1 MKYIKNLQIAYI
13 GGGSKGWAWKLMS
26 DLVLEEQLSGTI
38 KLYDIDYEAACNNQI
53 IGNNLNKQ
61 KGVKSRWKYEAVE
74 TLKDTLIG
82 ADFIIISILPGTFKD
97 MDSDIN
103 LPQKYGIYQSVGDT
117 TGPGGLIRGLRSI
130 PMFIDIAK
138 SISSYSPKA
147 WVINY
152 TNPMALCVR
161 ALYVTFPNI
170 KAFGCCHEVFSTQS
184 LLIDML
190 RDLCDIDGIKR
201 EDIKINVLGI
211 NHFTWIDH
219 ATYQD
224 IDLMPLY
231 SKFVKKY
238 FKKGFERVGKG
249 SWKDSYFNSAERVKF
264 DLFKRYGLIAAASD
278 RHLAEFFP
286 GQWYLKDAKIIKSWK
301 FHLTPVDW
309 RIKLGEELARKSMKL
324 ISGKETFNIKPSG
337 EEGVKQ
343 IKALLGLGDLITNV
357 NLPNQGQL
365 KDIPDDSIVETN
377 AVFRKDYIRPVL
389 SGFLPYELN
398 NLVVRNLYN
407 QETILKAVLNKDKK
421 LAFAAFVNDSLVGIS
436 LGKAKNLFEEMLQ
449 TTKEYLPEWGKH

>member
-1 MKYIKNLQIAYI
+1 LQRVF
-13 GGGSKGWAWKLMS
+13 L
-26 DLVLEEQLSGTI
+26 
-38 KLYDIDYEAACNNQI
+38 
-53 IGNNLNKQ
+53 
-61 KGVKSRWKYEAVE
+61 
-74 TLKDTLIG
+74 
-82 ADFIIISILPGTFKD
+82 
-97 MDSDIN
+97 
-103 LPQKYGIYQSVGDT
+103 
-117 TGPGGLIRGLRSI
+117 
-130 PMFIDIAK
+130 
-138 SISSYSPKA
+138 
-147 WVINY
+147 
-152 TNPMALCVR
+152 R
-161 ALYVTFPNI
+161 ALYATFPNI
-170 KAFGCCHEVFSTQS
+170 KAFGCCHEVFSTQG

-190 RDLCDIDGIKR
+190 KDLCDIDGIER

-224 IDLMPLY
+224 IDLMPLFG
-231 SKFVKKY
+231 KFVKKY
-238 FKKGFERVGKG
+238 FKEGFERVGRA

-264 DLFKRYGLIAAASD
+264 DLFKRYGLIAAAGD

-286 GQWYLKDAKIIKSWK
+286 GQWYLKDEKTIKSWK

-309 RIKLGEELARKSMKL
+309 RIKRGEELAQKSMKL

-343 IKALLGLGDLITNV
+343 IKALLGLGDLITNI

-365 KDIPDDSIVETN
+365 KNIPDDSIVETN

-398 NLVVRNLYN
+398 NLVVRNVYN
-407 QETILKAVLNKDKK
+407 QETILKAALNKDKK
-421 LAFAAFVNDSLVGIS
+421 LAFAAFVNDSLVGIN

-449 TTKEYLPEWGKH
+449 ATKEYLPEWGKH

>member
-13 GGGSKGWAWKLMS
+13 GGGSKDWAWKLMS
-26 DLVLEEQLSGTI
+26 DLALEEQLSGTI

-74 TLKDTLIG
+74 TLKDALVG
-82 ADFIIISILPGTFKD
+82 ADFILISILPGTFKD
-97 MDSDIN
+97 MESDIN

-147 WVINY
+147 WVINF

-161 ALYVTFPNI
+161 ALYVTFPDI
-170 KAFGCCHEVFSTQS
+170 KAFGCCHEVFGVQS
-184 LLIDML
+184 LLTDML

-201 EDIKINVLGI
+201 EDIKTNVLGI

-238 FKKGFERVGKG
+238 FEKGFERVGRG
-249 SWKDSYFNSAERVKF
+249 SWKDSYFNSAERLKF
-264 DLFKRYGLIAAASD
+264 DLFKRYGLIAAAGD

-286 GQWYLKDAKIIKSWK
+286 GQWYLKDAKLVESWK

-309 RIKLGEELARKSMKL
+309 RIKRGEELARKSMKL
-324 ISGKETFNIKPSG
+324 ISGKEAFNIRPSG
-337 EEGVKQ
+337 EEEVKQ

-365 KDIPDDSIVETN
+365 KNIPDDSIVETN

-398 NLVVRNLYN
+398 NLVVRNAYN
-407 QETILKAVLNKDKK
+407 QETILKAALNGDKK
-421 LAFAAFVNDSLVGIS
+421 LAFEAFVNDPLVGIS
-436 LGKAKNLFEEMLQ
+436 LSKAKNLFEEMLQ
-449 TTKEYLPEWGKH
+449 ATKDYLPEWGKY

>member
-13 GGGSKGWAWKLMS
+13 GGGSKDWAWKLMS
-26 DLVLEEQLSGTI
+26 DLALEEQLSGTI
-38 KLYDIDYEAACNNQI
+38 KLYDIDCEAACNNQI
-53 IGNNLNKQ
+53 IGNNLKKQ

-74 TLKDTLIG
+74 TLRDALVG

-97 MDSDIN
+97 MESDIN

-147 WVINY
+147 WVINS

-161 ALYVTFPNI
+161 ALYATFPNI
-170 KAFGCCHEVFSTQS
+170 KAFGCCHEVFSTQG

-190 RDLCDIDGIKR
+190 KDLCDIDGIER

-224 IDLMPLY
+224 IDLMPLF

-238 FKKGFERVGKG
+238 FKEGFERVGRA

-264 DLFKRYGLIAAASD
+264 DLFKRYGLIAAAGD
-278 RHLAEFFP
+278 RHLAEFVP
-286 GQWYLKDAKIIKSWK
+286 GEWYLKDPEQVKFWK
-301 FHLTPVDW
+301 FNLTPVEW
-309 RIKLGEELARKSMKL
+309 RIERKEKLARKSRKL
-324 ISGKETFNIKPSG
+324 ISGEETLNIEPSG

-343 IKALLGLGDLITNV
+343 IKALLGFGELITNA
-357 NLPNQGQL
+357 NLPNKGQV
-365 KDIPDDSIVETN
+365 KGIPNDSIVESN
-377 AVFRKDYIRPVL
+377 AIFMKNKIRPL
-389 SGFLPYELN
+389 LAGHLPNEIN
-398 NLVVRNLYN
+398 NLVVRNVYN
-407 QETILKAVLNKDKK
+407 QETLLKAVLNEDKK
-421 LAFAAFVNDSLVGIS
+421 LAFSAFVNDPLVRIS
-436 LGKAKNLFEEMLQ
+436 LDKSKRLFEEMIHA
-449 TTKEYLPEWGKH
+449 TKKYLPEWGKH